1 MARRRPR
8 QVRVLLPGEKEGRRG
23 FLKKGLLGAAL
34 LAAGGGSVW
43 LATRRTRV
51 APSTRGLEVFDPVQ
65 LTVIMAVAERM
76 IPDHPGFPR
85 PAEVGLAAKVDA
97 IAAMAHPAAHKELRQ
112 LLGLFESGFGGLLDL
127 QPRLFTDCDAAGQ
140 DRRLRAWMTSRI
152 AVRRTGFRALKRL
165 VTAAYYA
172 SPEVWGAVGYPGPPT
187 GAALRE
193 APPPAPARRE
203 GPRPA
208 APELPAP
215 APAPPEEPP
224 RPSPRRF
231 RPAPVLQP
239 AAPEPAPQPPGAPPG
254 GDLGG

>member
-51 APSTRGLEVFDPVQ
+51 RPSARGLQVFDAVQ
-65 LTVIMAVAERM
+65 LTVILAIADRM

-85 PAEVGLAAKVDA
+85 PAEVGLPAKVDA
-97 IAAMAHPAAHKELRQ
+97 IAAMAHPAAQKELRQ
-112 LLGLFESGFGGLLDL
+112 LLGLFESGFAGLLDL
-127 QPRLFTDCDAAGQ
+127 QPRLFTECDAAAQ

-165 VTAAYYA
+165 VAAAYYS

-187 GAALRE
+187 GAGRME
-193 APPPAPARRE
+193 GPPPPPAEP
-203 GPRPA
+203 PRPA
-208 APELPAP
+208 PPAT
-215 APAPPEEPP
+215 PEEPP
-224 RPSPRRF
+224 PPAPRRF

-239 AAPEPAPQPPGAPPG
+239 AAPEPAGEPPGAAPG
-254 GDLGG
+254 GGLGG